1 MNIVNGKN
9 MITDFKF
16 FRTPFNPRQ
25 YDVDGFTF
33 IGVSPIKTH
42 EDVQGRYRTMIFM
55 NNDTRLPLTGN
66 LIHEHEEAFHM
77 ADIIEIRGNQI
88 FQLPRQEAEYINV
101 TLTFTPN
108 ETI

>member
-1 MNIVNGKN
+1 MKP
-9 MITDFKF
+9 FKF

-55 NNDTRLPLTGN
+55 DNDTRLPLTAN
-66 LIHEHEEAFHM
+66 LINEHEEAFRM
-77 ADIIEIRGNQI
+77 ADIIEIRGEQI
-88 FQLPRQEAEYINV
+88 FQLPRSRAEHINV

-108 ETI
+108 ATI

>member
-1 MNIVNGKN
+1 MK
-9 MITDFKF
+9 TFKF

-25 YDVDGFTF
+25 YDVEGFTF

-55 NNDTRLPLTGN
+55 DNNTRLPLTAN
-66 LIHEHEEAFHM
+66 LINEHEEAFHQ
-77 ADIIEIRGNQI
+77 ADIIDVRGDQI
-88 FQLPRQEAEYINV
+88 FQLPRREAEYINV

-108 ETI
+108 NGL

>member
-1 MNIVNGKN
+1 MKP
-9 MITDFKF
+9 FKF
-16 FRTPFNPRQ
+16 FRTTFNPRQ
-25 YDVDGFTF
+25 YDVEGFTF

-66 LIHEHEEAFHM
+66 LIHEHEEPYHQ

-108 ETI
+108 ATI

>member
-1 MNIVNGKN
+1 MKP
-9 MITDFKF
+9 FKF

-55 NNDTRLPLTGN
+55 NNDTRQPLNGN
-66 LIHEHEEAFHM
+66 LIHEHEEPFHQ
-77 ADIIEIRGNQI
+77 ADIIEMRGNQI
-88 FQLPRQEAEYINV
+88 FQLPRLREAEYINV
-101 TLTFTPN
+101 TLTFTPDGQL
-108 ETI
+108 

>member
-1 MNIVNGKN
+1 MKP
-9 MITDFKF
+9 FKF

-25 YDVDGFTF
+25 YDVEGFTF

-42 EDVQGRYRTMIFM
+42 EDVPGRYRTMIFM
-55 NNDTRLPLTGN
+55 DNNTRLPLTAN
-66 LIHEHEEAFHM
+66 LINEHEEAFHQ
-77 ADIIEIRGNQI
+77 ADIIDVRGDQI
-88 FQLPRQEAEYINV
+88 FQLPRREAEYINV

>member
-1 MNIVNGKN
+1 MK
-9 MITDFKF
+9 TFKF

-25 YDVDGFTF
+25 YDLDSFTF
-33 IGVSPIKTH
+33 IGVSPIKFH

-77 ADIIEIRGNQI
+77 ADIIEVRGNQI
-88 FQLPRQEAEYINV
+88 FQLPRREAEYINV

-108 ETI
+108 ATI

>member
-1 MNIVNGKN
+1 MKA
-9 MITDFKF
+9 FKF

-25 YDVDGFTF
+25 YDVEGFTF

-42 EDVQGRYRTMIFM
+42 EDVQGRYRTMIFI

-66 LIHEHEEAFHM
+66 LIHEYEDAFHM

-88 FQLPRQEAEYINV
+88 FQLPRLREAEYINV
-101 TLTFTPN
+101 TITYTSNGEF
-108 ETI
+108 

>member
-1 MNIVNGKN
+1 MK
-9 MITDFKF
+9 TFKF
-16 FRTPFNPRQ
+16 FRTPFNPIQ
-25 YDVDGFTF
+25 YEVDGFTF
-33 IGVSPIKTH
+33 IGFSPIKTH
-42 EDVQGRYRTMIFM
+42 EDVPGRYRTMIFM

-66 LIHEHEEAFHM
+66 LIQEHEEPYHQ
-77 ADIIEIRGNQI
+77 ADIIEIRGEQI

>member
-1 MNIVNGKN
+1 MKP
-9 MITDFKF
+9 FKF

-25 YDVDGFTF
+25 YDVEGFTF

-42 EDVQGRYRTMIFM
+42 EDVPGRYRTMIFM
-55 NNDTRLPLTGN
+55 DNDTRLPLTAN
-66 LIHEHEEAFHM
+66 LINEHEEAFHQ
-77 ADIIEIRGNQI
+77 ADIIDVRGNQV

>member
-1 MNIVNGKN
+1 MKP
-9 MITDFKF
+9 FKF

-55 NNDTRLPLTGN
+55 DNDTRLPLTAN
-66 LIHEHEEAFHM
+66 LIQEHEEPYHQ
-77 ADIIEIRGNQI
+77 ADIIEIRGDQI

-108 ETI
+108 ATI

>member
-1 MNIVNGKN
+1 MK
-9 MITDFKF
+9 TFKF

-42 EDVQGRYRTMIFM
+42 EDVPGRYRTMIFM
-55 NNDTRLPLTGN
+55 DNDTRRPLTGN
-66 LIHEHEEAFHM
+66 LIQEHEEPYHQ
-77 ADIIEIRGNQI
+77 ADIIEIRGEQI
-88 FQLPRQEAEYINV
+88 FQLPRLREAEYINV

>member
-1 MNIVNGKN
+1 MKP
-9 MITDFKF
+9 FKF

-25 YDVDGFTF
+25 YDVNGFTF

-66 LIHEHEEAFHM
+66 LIHEHEEPYHQ
-77 ADIIEIRGNQI
+77 ADIIEIIGEQI

-108 ETI
+108 ATI

>member
-1 MNIVNGKN
+1 MKA
-9 MITDFKF
+9 FKF

-55 NNDTRLPLTGN
+55 DNDTRQPLTGN
-66 LIHEHEEAFHM
+66 LIHEHEEPYHQ

-88 FQLPRQEAEYINV
+88 FQLPRREVEYINV

-108 ETI
+108 AEL